1 MAGSVGRT
9 ALGLA
14 LLAGAWAIAA
24 PPDAHAQAASPG
36 DAVHKSVRGKLEA
49 VDTQL
54 NGIIMTTDEGKRV
67 AWQFSAAV
75 IARLS
80 PFKAGAPVI
89 VIYRERGGGK
99 AVTAVAFPGTA
110 DRPIYVNTSE
120 ERVQIVG
127 GPLVNGACG
136 QPSEVPLSTT
146 TIPAGGQAVV
156 ADACWCCS
164 PAGETCIPGNK
175 TGNGQAFLARCF
187 K

>member
-1 MAGSVGRT
+1 MARSLGRT
-9 ALGLA
+9 AFALA
-14 LLAGAWAIAA
+14 LLAGAWAVAA
-24 PPDAHAQAASPG
+24 PPDAHAQAGPPG
-36 DAVHKSVRGKLEA
+36 DAVHKSVRGRLES

-80 PFKAGAPVI
+80 PFKAGAPMI

-99 AVTAVAFPGTA
+99 AVTAIAFPGTA
-110 DRPIYVNTSE
+110 DRPVYVNTSE

-127 GPLVNGACG
+127 GPLVNGVCG

-146 TIPAGGQAVV
+146 TIPSGGQAVV
-156 ADACWCCS
+156 ADACWCCA
-164 PAGETCIPGNK
+164 PAGEACIPGNK

>member
-1 MAGSVGRT
+1 MAGTVGRT

-14 LLAGAWAIAA
+14 LLAGAWASAW
-24 PPDAHAQAASPG
+24 PGDACAQAGSPG
-36 DAVHKSVRGKLEA
+36 DGVHKSVRGRLET

-67 AWQFSAAV
+67 AWQFSAPV

-80 PFKAGAPVI
+80 PFKTGAPVI

-120 ERVQIVG
+120 ERVQLVG

-156 ADACWCCS
+156 ADACWCCA